1 MVKSLRKKKRI
12 TLSRTSN
19 RVAKDGY
26 MDHGKRPLT
35 LHPRTEDRGRD
46 RVRETRAR
54 SRAQKRARRGMVGQ
68 EETERT
74 RRGAKSMTW
83 KMNAGVSEAGASQGS
98 AYRGAGAHASGS
110 AVTSAEEPL
119 TDELLHELLTVSNP
133 IEFTEAHNIGHRTLS
148 EYLNQLLAEK
158 GLRRADVVREAGINE
173 TFGYQ
178 IFKGQRNPTRDKVL
192 QLAFALGCDL
202 IETNRLLKA
211 AGANELYCKDRR
223 DAIILFCIDRG
234 MGLTRTDEELYRFGE
249 ETLVS

>member
-1 MVKSLRKKKRI
+1 MV
-12 TLSRTSN
+12 
-19 RVAKDGY
+19 
-26 MDHGKRPLT
+26 
-35 LHPRTEDRGRD
+35 E
-46 RVRETRAR
+46 
-54 SRAQKRARRGMVGQ
+54 Q
-68 EETERT
+68 EETERS
-74 RRGAKSMTW
+74 RQGAKSMAW

-98 AYRGAGAHASGS
+98 AYQGAGTHASGS
-110 AVTSAEEPL
+110 AATPAEEPL
-119 TDELLHELLTVSNP
+119 TDELLHELLNASSP
-133 IEFTEAHNIGHRTLS
+133 IEFTEAYNIGHRTLS

-202 IETNRLLKA
+202 VETNRLLKA

-223 DAIILFCIDRG
+223 DAIILFCIDHG